1 LSEKSGATSEYDCVI
16 RSEYS
21 NVVSVKKL
29 SAPDV
34 SYTDGD
40 TRVTSTASGNIGYYY
55 TDSNGNEQV
64 LTDGLVSNLPK
75 GTFTVYAKSLPVLDN
90 EIMSDATPEKQ
101 RVTVSNLNMTVT
113 INKSSATSSTVNVV
127 FSGCKDVESFSYT
140 YEIVYYDASGNVVGR
155 VVYSQTQTKNNTGN
169 SDKVSFGLSFAQKGK
184 IVYETGKT
192 KDDAVSAE
200 LIVHITDSNNQQT
213 QTLTSNR
220 IDYILS
226 DYIKD

>member
-1 LSEKSGATSEYDCVI
+1 
-16 RSEYS
+16 
-21 NVVSVKKL
+21 
-29 SAPDV
+29 
-34 SYTDGD
+34 
-40 TRVTSTASGNIGYYY
+40 
-55 TDSNGNEQV
+55 
-64 LTDGLVSNLPK
+64 
-75 GTFTVYAKSLPVLDN
+75 
-90 EIMSDATPEKQ
+90 MSDATPEKQ